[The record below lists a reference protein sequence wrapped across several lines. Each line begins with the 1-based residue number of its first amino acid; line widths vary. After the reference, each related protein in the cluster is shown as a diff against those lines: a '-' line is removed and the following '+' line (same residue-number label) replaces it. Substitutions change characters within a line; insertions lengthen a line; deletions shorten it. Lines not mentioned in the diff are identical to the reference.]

1 LEKLLARHEQLKAKS
16 APILE
21 LNPGHSLIKA
31 LASKAVAG
39 GAADALNDAA
49 VILYGE
55 AQILDGERP
64 DDPADHAAR
73 IGRLLEKLL

>member
-1 LEKLLARHEQLKAKS
+1 VKS

-31 LASKAVAG
+31 LAAKAAG
-39 GAADALNDAA
+39 GAGEALDDAA

-73 IGRLLEKLL
+73 IGRLLEKGL